1 MCNFGAKIQ
10 MNWFW
15 NYFSVGIQSWN
26 SMLPIFWRENSNNRI
41 SNNLIFLNFHFFFQW
56 EWSLEVKKD
65 WEDSKWSSDVTT
77 STTINAA
84 KMSSS
89 SKPSFFLMISN
100 RDTSSKSKT
109 RQNERRSSKE
119 QQNQTLTQCYA
130 YSSFLW
136 S

>member
-10 MNWFW
+10 IFWFW
-15 NYFSVGIQSWN
+15 LFFSVGIQSWN
-26 SMLPIFWRENSNNRI
+26 SMLAIFWRENSNNRI
-41 SNNLIFLNFHFFFQW
+41 SNNLIFFNLSFFFQW

-84 KMSSS
+84 KMSST